1 MTSDVRMTKKI
12 SEMTP
17 AEAEAKRK
25 YQREWARKKHPG
37 KKRLAAA
44 AAAAAAG
51 KAGGIKNNLQGDGVA
66 PAAGNNRVLQIA
78 PLYNGDNPGEALF
91 YISDSLQVMNNHLKR
106 IVEACEKAQGL

>member
-1 MTSDVRMTKKI
+1 MTKKI

-17 AEAEAKRK
+17 EEAEAKRK

-44 AAAAAAG
+44 AAE
-51 KAGGIKNNLQGDGVA
+51 KKTT
-66 PAAGNNRVLQIA
+66 VLQIA
-78 PLYNGDNPGEALF
+78 PLRNGDDPGEALF
-91 YISDSLQVMNNHLKR
+91 YIADSLQVMNSYLRR